1 MSILSVSAITRRTFT
16 GLAVGGAALVA
27 APRIMRAAFPER
39 TIRIMVG
46 FGAGGTVDTIARIVA
61 QAIGPIL
68 GQSVIIENRPGGSGS
83 IAANAVVQAPSDGHS
98 LLLGVFSHAVAPALM
113 TLNYDTI
120 KDLTAV
126 SQVASVPLFLFAS
139 EKSPYHSVA
148 DVVAAAKAK
157 PETVTYASGGV
168 GSSAHLGAELFA
180 RKVGIKLVH
189 VPYRGG
195 AQTVQSLLS
204 GEVELMWD
212 TPAPTTHSFV
222 ADGKLRALAVM
233 SNKRLSSFSDVPAI
247 GELGYGNDLEV
258 QAWQGVLV
266 RSGTPAAI
274 IDTLS
279 HAIAKGMAH
288 DDTKQRIAAIAVE
301 PMATDPAS
309 FEAFFT
315 SEVKRWT
322 DVARAAGIEA
332 Q

>member
-1 MSILSVSAITRRTFT
+1 MRAMTRRAFT
-16 GLAVGGAALVA
+16 GLAAGGAAYLT
-27 APRIMRAAFPER
+27 APRIACAAFPDR

-46 FGAGGTVDTIARIVA
+46 FSPGGTVDTIARIVA
-61 QAIGPIL
+61 QTIGPIL
-68 GQSVIIENRPGGSGS
+68 GQSVIVENRPGGSGS
-83 IAANAVVQAPSDGHS
+83 IAANAVLQAPADGHT
-98 LLLGVFSHAVAPALM
+98 LLFGIFSHAVAPALM

-120 KDLTAV
+120 KDFAAV
-126 SQVASVPLFLFAS
+126 SQVATVPLFMFAS
-139 EKSPYHSVA
+139 EQSPYHSVA

-157 PETVTYASGGV
+157 PDTVTYASGGV
-168 GSSAHLGAELFA
+168 GSSAHLSAELFA
-180 RKVGIKLVH
+180 RKVGITLVH

-195 AQTVQSLLS
+195 APAVQSLLS

-212 TPAPTTHSFV
+212 TPTPTTHSFV

-233 SNKRLSSFSDVPAI
+233 SNKRLSSFPEVPAI
-247 GELGYGNDLEV
+247 GELGYGDDLEV

-274 IDTLS
+274 IDTLY
-279 HAIAKGMAH
+279 HAIAKGMAL
-288 DDTKQRIAAIAVE
+288 DDPKQRIAAMAVE
-301 PMATDPAS
+301 PMATDPAA

-322 DVARAAGIEA
+322 DVARAAGIQA

>member
-1 MSILSVSAITRRTFT
+1 MSAITRRTFT
-16 GLAVGGAALVA
+16 GLAAGGAALLA
-27 APRIMRAAFPER
+27 APRIARAAFPER

-68 GQSVIIENRPGGSGS
+68 GQSVIVENRPGGSGS
-83 IAANAVVQAPSDGHS
+83 IAANAVVQAPADGHT
-98 LLLGVFSHAVAPALM
+98 LLFGMFSHAVAPALM
-113 TLNYDTI
+113 KLNYDTI

-157 PETVTYASGGV
+157 PDTVTYASGGV

-204 GEVELMWD
+204 GDVELMWD

-233 SNKRLSSFSDVPAI
+233 SNKRLSSFPDVPAI

-274 IDTLS
+274 IDTLY
-279 HAIAKGMAH
+279 HAIAKGMAL
-288 DDTKQRIAAIAVE
+288 DDPKQRIAAMAVE
-301 PMATDPAS
+301 PMATDPAA

-322 DVARAAGIEA
+322 DVARAAGIQA

>member
-1 MSILSVSAITRRTFT
+1 MSAITRRTFT
-16 GLAVGGAALVA
+16 GLAPGGAALLA
-27 APRIMRAAFPER
+27 APPLVCAAFPER

-61 QAIGPIL
+61 QAIGPTL

-83 IAANAVVQAPSDGHS
+83 IATNAVVQAPADGHT
-98 LLLGVFSHAVAPALM
+98 LLFGLFSHAVAPALM
-113 TLNYDTI
+113 KLNYDTI

-157 PETVTYASGGV
+157 PGTVTYASGGV

-180 RKVGIKLVH
+180 RKVGIELVH

-195 AQTVQSLLS
+195 AQTVQSLFS
-204 GEVELMWD
+204 GDVELMWD

-233 SNKRLSSFSDVPAI
+233 SNKRLSSFPDVPAI

-274 IDTLS
+274 IDTLY
-279 HAIAKGMAH
+279 HAIAKGMAL
-288 DDTKQRIAAIAVE
+288 DDSKQRIAAMAVE
-301 PMATDPAS
+301 PMATDPAA

-315 SEVKRWT
+315 SEVRRWT

>member
-1 MSILSVSAITRRTFT
+1 MSVITRRRFT
-16 GLAVGGAALVA
+16 CLAAGGVA
-27 APRIMRAAFPER
+27 IFCMSRIARAAFPDR
-39 TIRIMVG
+39 TIRIIVG
-46 FGAGGTVDTIARIVA
+46 FSAGGTVDTVARIVA

-68 GQSVIIENRPGGSGS
+68 GQSVIVENRPGGSGS
-83 IAANAVVQAPSDGHS
+83 IAANAVLQAPADGHT
-98 LLLGVFSHAVAPALM
+98 LLFGLFSHAVAPALM
-113 TLNYDTI
+113 KLNYDTI

-204 GEVELMWD
+204 GDVELMWD
-212 TPAPTTHSFV
+212 TPAPTTHSLV

-233 SNKRLSSFSDVPAI
+233 SNKRLSSFPDVPAI

-266 RSGTPAAI
+266 RSGTSAVI

-279 HAIAKGMAH
+279 QAIAKGMAL

>member
-1 MSILSVSAITRRTFT
+1 MSVMTRRTFT
-16 GLAVGGAALVA
+16 GLGAGGGALLA
-27 APRIMRAAFPER
+27 APRIAYAAFPER

-46 FGAGGTVDTIARIVA
+46 FGAGGTVDTIARVVA
-61 QAIGPIL
+61 QAIGPTL

-83 IAANAVVQAPSDGHS
+83 IAANAVVQAPADGHT
-98 LLLGVFSHAVAPALM
+98 LLFGLFSHAVAPALM
-113 TLNYDTI
+113 KLNYDTI

-126 SQVASVPLFLFAS
+126 SQIARVPLFLFAS

-157 PETVTYASGGV
+157 PGTVTYASGGV

-180 RKVGIKLVH
+180 RRVGIELVH

-195 AQTVQSLLS
+195 AQTVQSLFS
-204 GEVELMWD
+204 GDVELMWD

-233 SNKRLSSFSDVPAI
+233 SNKRLSSFPDVPAI

-274 IDTLS
+274 LDTLY
-279 HAIAKGMAH
+279 HAIAKGMAL
-288 DDTKQRIAAIAVE
+288 DDSKQRIAAMAVE
-301 PMATDPAS
+301 PMATDPAA

-315 SEVKRWT
+315 SEVRRWT

>member
-1 MSILSVSAITRRTFT
+1 
-16 GLAVGGAALVA
+16 
-27 APRIMRAAFPER
+27 
-39 TIRIMVG
+39 MVG

-68 GQSVIIENRPGGSGS
+68 GQSVIVENRPGGSGS
-83 IAANAVVQAPSDGHS
+83 IAANVVVQAPADGHT
-98 LLLGVFSHAVAPALM
+98 LLFGLFSHAVAPALM
-113 TLNYDTI
+113 KLNYDTI
-120 KDLTAV
+120 GDLIAV
-126 SQVASVPLFLFAS
+126 SQVASVPLLLFAS
-139 EKSPYHSVA
+139 ETSPYHSVA

-157 PETVTYASGGV
+157 PDTVTYASGGV
-168 GSSAHLGAELFA
+168 GSSAHLGGELFA

-233 SNKRLSSFSDVPAI
+233 SNKRLSSFPDVPAI

-274 IDTLS
+274 VDTLY
-279 HAIAKGMAH
+279 HAIAKGMAL
-288 DDTKQRIAAIAVE
+288 DDPRQRIAAMAVE
-301 PMATDPAS
+301 PMATDPAA

-322 DVARAAGIEA
+322 DVARTAGIQA

>member
-1 MSILSVSAITRRTFT
+1 MSVMTRRSFT
-16 GLAVGGAALVA
+16 GLGAGGAALLA
-27 APRIMRAAFPER
+27 APRIARAAFPER

-68 GQSVIIENRPGGSGS
+68 GQSVIVENRPGGSGS
-83 IAANAVVQAPSDGHS
+83 IAANAVVQAPADGHT
-98 LLLGVFSHAVAPALM
+98 LLFGLFSHAVAPALM
-113 TLNYDTI
+113 KLNYDTI
-120 KDLTAV
+120 GDLTAV

-139 EKSPYHSVA
+139 ETSPYHSVA

-157 PETVTYASGGV
+157 PDTVTYASGGV
-168 GSSAHLGAELFA
+168 GSSAHLGGELFA
-180 RKVGIKLVH
+180 RKLGIKLVH

-233 SNKRLSSFSDVPAI
+233 SNKRLSSFPDVPAI

-266 RSGTPAAI
+266 RSGTPAPI
-274 IDTLS
+274 VDTLY
-279 HAIAKGMAH
+279 HAIAKGMAL
-288 DDTKQRIAAIAVE
+288 DDPRQRIAAMAVE
-301 PMATDPAS
+301 PMATDPAA
-309 FEAFFT
+309 FEAFFA

-322 DVARAAGIEA
+322 EIARAAGIQA

>member
-1 MSILSVSAITRRTFT
+1 MTVMTRRTFT
-16 GLAVGGAALVA
+16 GLGAGGAALLG
-27 APRIMRAAFPER
+27 APRIARAGFPER

-46 FGAGGTVDTIARIVA
+46 FGAGGTVDTIARIIA

-68 GQSVIIENRPGGSGS
+68 GQSVIVENRPGGSGS
-83 IAANAVVQAPSDGHS
+83 IAANAVVQAPADGHT
-98 LLLGVFSHAVAPALM
+98 LLFGLFSHAVAPALM
-113 TLNYDTI
+113 KLNYDTI
-120 KDLTAV
+120 GDLIAV

-139 EKSPYHSVA
+139 ETSPYHSVA

-157 PETVTYASGGV
+157 PDTVTYASGGV
-168 GSSAHLGAELFA
+168 GSSAHLGGELFA

-233 SNKRLSSFSDVPAI
+233 SNKRLSSFPDVPAI

-274 IDTLS
+274 VDTLY
-279 HAIAKGMAH
+279 HAIAKGMAL
-288 DDTKQRIAAIAVE
+288 DDPRQRIAAMAVE
-301 PMATDPAS
+301 PMATDPAA

-322 DVARAAGIEA
+322 DVARTAGIQA

>member
-1 MSILSVSAITRRTFT
+1 M
-16 GLAVGGAALVA
+16 
-27 APRIMRAAFPER
+27 
-39 TIRIMVG
+39 
-46 FGAGGTVDTIARIVA
+46 
-61 QAIGPIL
+61 
-68 GQSVIIENRPGGSGS
+68 
-83 IAANAVVQAPSDGHS
+83 
-98 LLLGVFSHAVAPALM
+98 
-113 TLNYDTI
+113 
-120 KDLTAV
+120 
-126 SQVASVPLFLFAS
+126 
-139 EKSPYHSVA
+139 
-148 DVVAAAKAK
+148 VAAAKAK
-157 PETVTYASGGV
+157 PDTVTYASGGV

-212 TPAPTTHSFV
+212 TPTPTTHSFV

-233 SNKRLSSFSDVPAI
+233 SNKRLSSFPDVPAI

-266 RSGTPAAI
+266 RSGTPAVI
-274 IDTLS
+274 IDTLY
-279 HAIAKGMAH
+279 HAIAKGMAL
-288 DDTKQRIAAIAVE
+288 DDPKQRIAAMAVE
-301 PMATDPAS
+301 PMATDPAA

-322 DVARAAGIEA
+322 DVARAAGIQA

>member
-1 MSILSVSAITRRTFT
+1 MSAITRRTFT
-16 GLAVGGAALVA
+16 GLAAGGVA
-27 APRIMRAAFPER
+27 IFCMSRIARAAFPDR
-39 TIRIMVG
+39 TIRIIVG
-46 FGAGGTVDTIARIVA
+46 FSAGGTVDTVARIVA

-68 GQSVIIENRPGGSGS
+68 GQSVIVENRPGGSGS
-83 IAANAVVQAPSDGHS
+83 IAANAVLQAPADGHT
-98 LLLGVFSHAVAPALM
+98 LLFGLFSHAVAPALM
-113 TLNYDTI
+113 KLNYDTI

-204 GEVELMWD
+204 GDVELMWD
-212 TPAPTTHSFV
+212 TPAPTTHSLV

-233 SNKRLSSFSDVPAI
+233 SNKRLSSFPDVPAI

-279 HAIAKGMAH
+279 YAIAKGMAH

-301 PMATDPAS
+301 PMATDPAA

>member
-1 MSILSVSAITRRTFT
+1 MK
-16 GLAVGGAALVA
+16 
-27 APRIMRAAFPER
+27 
-39 TIRIMVG
+39 
-46 FGAGGTVDTIARIVA
+46 
-61 QAIGPIL
+61 
-68 GQSVIIENRPGGSGS
+68 
-83 IAANAVVQAPSDGHS
+83 
-98 LLLGVFSHAVAPALM
+98 
-113 TLNYDTI
+113 LNYDTI
-120 KDLTAV
+120 GDLIAV
-126 SQVASVPLFLFAS
+126 SQVASVPLLLFAS
-139 EKSPYHSVA
+139 ETSPYHSVA

-157 PETVTYASGGV
+157 PDTVTYASGGV
-168 GSSAHLGAELFA
+168 GSSAHLGGELFA

-233 SNKRLSSFSDVPAI
+233 SNKRLSSFPDVPAI

-274 IDTLS
+274 VDTLY
-279 HAIAKGMAH
+279 HAIAKGMAL
-288 DDTKQRIAAIAVE
+288 DDPRQRIAAMAVE
-301 PMATDPAS
+301 PMATDPAA

-322 DVARAAGIEA
+322 DVARTAGIQA

>member
-1 MSILSVSAITRRTFT
+1 MSVMTRRTFT
-16 GLAVGGAALVA
+16 RFGAGGAALLA
-27 APRIMRAAFPER
+27 APRIACAAFPER
-39 TIRIMVG
+39 TIRIVVG

-68 GQSVIIENRPGGSGS
+68 GQSVIVENRPGGSGS
-83 IAANAVVQAPSDGHS
+83 IAANAVVQAPADGHT
-98 LLLGVFSHAVAPALM
+98 LLFGLFSHAVAPALM
-113 TLNYDTI
+113 KLNYDTI
-120 KDLTAV
+120 GDLTAV

-139 EKSPYHSVA
+139 ETSPYHSVA
-148 DVVAAAKAK
+148 DLVAAAKAK
-157 PETVTYASGGV
+157 PDTVTYASGGV
-168 GSSAHLGAELFA
+168 GSSAHLGGELFA

-233 SNKRLSSFSDVPAI
+233 SNKRLSSFPDVPAI

-274 IDTLS
+274 VDTLY
-279 HAIAKGMAH
+279 HAIAKGMAL
-288 DDTKQRIAAIAVE
+288 DDPRQRIAAMAVE
-301 PMATDPAS
+301 PMATDPAT

-322 DVARAAGIEA
+322 DVTRTAGIQA